1 MSKFFILFFL
11 FSSTTFAGTVILQK
25 HAVSGYVM
33 PEHSFVK
40 DCKVYREGYME
51 TETINGDGTAIGT
64 SRLLAGTQINI
75 IRILNRLA
83 RRGSISETVNPCDIG
98 TTIVKGFHGPQ
109 EVELESSLDCGSKRL
124 NGSAAANVLRSMAQ
138 EFCGF

>member
-51 TETINGDGTAIGT
+51 TETVNGDGTAIGT

-98 TTIVKGFHGPQ
+98 TTIVKGFHGSQ

-138 EFCGF
+138 EICGF

>member
-1 MSKFFILFFL
+1 
-11 FSSTTFAGTVILQK
+11 
-25 HAVSGYVM
+25 M

-40 DCKVYREGYME
+40 DCKVYRQGYME

-64 SRLLAGTQINI
+64 SRLVAGTQINI
-75 IRILNRLA
+75 IRVLNRLA

-98 TTIVKGFHGPQ
+98 TTIVKGFHGSQ

-124 NGSAAANVLRSMAQ
+124 NGSAAANVLRSMAK
-138 EFCGF
+138 EICGF